1 MKHLLILF
9 ISLLSLVSCSK
20 DDSNSPVEP
29 GNSTQ
34 NNNVYYVKY
43 EVNMF
48 VPSRF
53 KQVINYTT
61 EKGEK
66 TTSTTSSTWEGTY
79 GPFKKGQTVS
89 LTATPTAT
97 SSLVSTNY
105 IRIYVSCNN
114 SPFGIKSENTS
125 DKNDGL
131 STKYTLQ

>member
-43 EVNMF
+43 EVTMF
-48 VPSRF
+48 NPSRF

-105 IRIYVSCNN
+105 VRIYVSCNN

>member
-48 VPSRF
+48 VPPRF
-53 KQVINYTT
+53 NHVLNYTT
-61 EKGEK
+61 KKGEK

-105 IRIYVSCNN
+105 VRIYVSCNN

>member
-29 GNSTQ
+29 ENSTQ

-105 IRIYVSCNN
+105 VRIYVSCNN

>member
-1 MKHLLILF
+1 MKHLFIVLIT
-9 ISLLSLVSCSK
+9 LLSLVSCSK
-20 DDSNSPVEP
+20 DDSNSPVEQ

-43 EVNMF
+43 EVHMF

-66 TTSTTSSTWEGTY
+66 TTSTTSSTWECTY

-105 IRIYVSCNN
+105 VRIYVSCNN

>member
-1 MKHLLILF
+1 MNHLLILF
-9 ISLLSLVSCSK
+9 ISLLALVSCSK

-105 IRIYVSCNN
+105 VRIYVSCNN

>member
-105 IRIYVSCNN
+105 VRIYVSCNN
-114 SPFGIKSENTS
+114 SPFGIKSKNTS

>member
-79 GPFKKGQTVS
+79 GPLKKGQTVS

-105 IRIYVSCNN
+105 VRIYVSCNN

>member
-105 IRIYVSCNN
+105 VRIYVSCNN